1 MCNNHVLECPLNT
14 NNSLALDCQSCV
26 ETVLEDDFGFNVH
39 NLQDLVPR
47 SSSTCL
53 KEPDFVVAGNE
64 GLFNGGYDLISN
76 TLSGV
81 SLIAIQHKAAIE
93 READRGFGCLAG
105 DGKDDDDEVDL
116 LLLAH
121 SSTSP
126 PGFTDE
132 KWLVGLAPFSVVTV
146 PDVPVLI
153 PWCHTWFS
161 YDRISSF
168 LEP

>member
-1 MCNNHVLECPLNT
+1 MCNSHVLECPFCT

-81 SLIAIQHKAAIE
+81 SLIVIQHKTAIE
-93 READRGFGCLAG
+93 READRGFGEAVTEAFTFNGIETDCFWLAS
-105 DGKDDDDEVDL
+105 L
-116 LLLAH
+116 
-121 SSTSP
+121 
-126 PGFTDE
+126 
-132 KWLVGLAPFSVVTV
+132 SVVTV

-153 PWCHTWFS
+153 PWFHTWFLVPE
-161 YDRISSF
+161 YHPFRNRDAKKI
-168 LEP
+168 EKKPG

>member
-1 MCNNHVLECPLNT
+1 MCNSHVLECPFCT

-26 ETVLEDDFGFNVH
+26 ESVLEDDFGFNVH
-39 NLQDLVPR
+39 NLQDLVPG

-81 SLIAIQHKAAIE
+81 SLIAIQHKAATE

-105 DGKDDDDEVDL
+105 EAASNTPESPATD
-116 LLLAH
+116 
-121 SSTSP
+121 SS
-126 PGFTDE
+126 
-132 KWLVGLAPFSVVTV
+132 L
-146 PDVPVLI
+146 
-153 PWCHTWFS
+153 
-161 YDRISSF
+161 
-168 LEP
+168 